1 MIDPGT
7 TDGTE
12 IDPLVAAQDEQAAT
26 EYELSLLE
34 QQAVIAEAQLACRAA
49 LQDVGR
55 TVLRAPVD
63 VLVVDVLVTPGA
75 EVEGDAPIVVVE
87 RTDGRVFTPPA
98 GLRAPDTQDLPAS
111 SCPGTIEELRARDSG
126 AAASTSG
133 VQKSTQGQ

>member
-1 MIDPGT
+1 
-7 TDGTE
+7 
-12 IDPLVAAQDEQAAT
+12 
-26 EYELSLLE
+26 
-34 QQAVIAEAQLACRAA
+34 
-49 LQDVGR
+49 
-55 TVLRAPVD
+55 
-63 VLVVDVLVTPGA
+63 VDVLVTPGA